1 MKNIGALQSYKSLA
15 KITLN
20 NSTLFTAGATL
31 FVTVS
36 F

>member
-1 MKNIGALQSYKSLA
+1 
-15 KITLN
+15 LN

-36 F
+36 SASDGCGFWLAPSHP